1 MKVYLMLNYQQIYKN
16 RYGKETKVG
25 PLKTDLP
32 PLLKTILS
40 RGSVRKF
47 SQKNICHNKNA
58 KILRKSEYCIGN
70 LMWNSV
76 LQMKCKHI

>member
-25 PLKTDLP
+25 ALKTDLP

-47 SQKNICHNKNA
+47 SKK
-58 KILRKSEYCIGN
+58 KYF
-70 LMWNSV
+70 
-76 LQMKCKHI
+76 

>member
-40 RGSVRKF
+40 RGSVRNFPK
-47 SQKNICHNKNA
+47 
-58 KILRKSEYCIGN
+58 KIFLRNY
-70 LMWNSV
+70 
-76 LQMKCKHI
+76 